1 MKFQITGL
9 ITLPNSPTV
18 TNGQTANDGQVQMVD
33 PIARLTKFEFDI
45 LNERAILTVL
55 YFTDDS
61 QTLPTHERT
70 YDLAFPILQSTQDPT
85 IAAIQAMFDG
95 LLQSQF
101 QGISIHALSTRLPV

>member
-9 ITLPNSPTV
+9 ITLPNSSTV
-18 TNGQTANDGQVQMVD
+18 INGQTASDGQVQMVD

-55 YFTDDS
+55 YFTDDT

-70 YDLAFPILQSTQDPT
+70 YELPFPVLQSTQDPQ

-101 QGISIHALSTRLPV
+101 QGISIHQNSTRVPL